1 MQRKAKEEQGGAGK
15 RKSKG
20 LAEQYNDLQGN
31 IIAVN
36 RPEKEWHCIE
46 KRSKGEAQHGG
57 EKQRRGV
64 EWQRK
69 SNAEPCTEKQGRA
82 VNLADPQRHCI
93 AWNILAK
100 DWHGFDGNARESHG
114 VAPMRKGIAVN

>member
-1 MQRKAKEEQGGAGK
+1 MIC
-15 RKSKG
+15 KG
-20 LAEQYNDLQGN
+20 LAQQCYDMQGN

-36 RPEKEWHCIE
+36 RPEKELIGE
-46 KRSKGEAQHGG
+46 EEQRKREARHRE

-69 SNAEPCTEKQGRA
+69 SNAESCTDKQGRA

-100 DWHGFDGNARESHG
+100 DWHGFDGNARESHC
-114 VAPMRKGIAVN
+114 VAPMRKGIA